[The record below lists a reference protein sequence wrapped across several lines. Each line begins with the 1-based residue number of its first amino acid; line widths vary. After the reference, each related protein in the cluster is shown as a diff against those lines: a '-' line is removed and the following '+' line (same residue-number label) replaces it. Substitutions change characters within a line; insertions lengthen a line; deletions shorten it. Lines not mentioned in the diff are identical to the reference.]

1 VWSTMRSAGAG
12 IDDAGQRAAASR
24 RNALPRHRFGP
35 RGGGPARDER
45 VRPRPPLVPVFVLD
59 SPLMTSVVIV
69 GSGFTG
75 FTCARRL
82 ARLLGRRKAPV
93 DITIVSPVD
102 YMLYTPLLPDV
113 AGGLVDARFVAIPL
127 ANTLKGV
134 HAVRGRVD
142 GVDFERHTLT
152 YCDPEERSHTMSWD
166 RLVLTP
172 GSVTRLFDVPGLA
185 THARGLKTTAEALYL
200 RDHFIE
206 QLELAA
212 IEDDPEAAAARRTV
226 VVVGASYSG
235 TELVAQLRALA
246 DAAAKQMGF
255 NAADVRFL
263 LLDLAEQVM
272 PEVGEKLGEAALK
285 VLRRRGID
293 VRLGV
298 TLKEA
303 HADHVVLSDDS
314 RIDTHTIAWVTGV
327 TGAPLIQDLGLP
339 TERGRLKVHA
349 DLQVPGHPEVFAAG
363 DAAAV
368 PDLTQPG
375 KITPPT
381 AQHATRQGKVLAR
394 NVAASL
400 GYGSPKQYKHHNLG
414 LVVDLG
420 PRYAVAN
427 PLNVH
432 LSGPLAKVVTRS
444 YHLYAIP
451 RPLNRWAVSLAYLTD
466 ALFDR
471 SVVSIGLTSEE
482 DAQFTASEGI
492 PMPKAT

>member
-1 VWSTMRSAGAG
+1 
-12 IDDAGQRAAASR
+12 
-24 RNALPRHRFGP
+24 
-35 RGGGPARDER
+35 
-45 VRPRPPLVPVFVLD
+45 
-59 SPLMTSVVIV
+59 MTSIVIV

-82 ARLLGRRKAPV
+82 TRILERRRAPV
-93 DITIVSPVD
+93 SVTMISPVD

-113 AGGLVDARFVAIPL
+113 AGGVVDARFVAMPL

-134 HAVRGRVD
+134 RAVRGRVD
-142 GVDFERHTLT
+142 GVDFARRTLT
-152 YCDPEERSHTMSWD
+152 YRDPEERSHHMSWD

-172 GSVTRLFDVPGLA
+172 GSVTRLFDVPGLSR
-185 THARGLKTTAEALYL
+185 HARGLKTTAEALYL
-200 RDHFIE
+200 RDHVVE
-206 QLELAA
+206 QLELAN
-212 IEDDPEAAAARRTV
+212 IEDDPKVAAARRTV

-255 NAADVRFL
+255 DAAEVKFL
-263 LLDLAEQVM
+263 LLDTAEQVM
-272 PEVGEKLGEAALK
+272 PEVGRKLGDAALG

-293 VRLGV
+293 VRLGT

-314 RIDTHTIAWVTGV
+314 RIDTHTLAWVTGV
-327 TGAPLIQDLGLP
+327 TGAPLIQELGLP
-339 TERGRLKVHA
+339 TERGRLKVQP
-349 DLQVPGHPEVFAAG
+349 DLQVPGHAGVFAAG

-375 KITPPT
+375 KVTPPT

-400 GYGSPKQYKHHNLG
+400 GYGASKRYKHRNLG

-420 PRYAVAN
+420 PGYAVAN

-432 LSGPLAKVVTRS
+432 LSGLPAKAVTRA

-451 RPLNRWAVSLAYLTD
+451 RGVNRWAVSLAYLTD

-471 SVVSIGLTSEE
+471 SVVSIGLASEE
-482 DAQFTASEGI
+482 DAQFAASEGI
-492 PMPKAT
+492 PMPKTS